1 MSMAQGGPRLDRD
14 MPGELPNSNESPGSI
29 ANPGHGESQEN
40 MVKRHQKKTKLAQD
54 GLFGGG

>member
-1 MSMAQGGPRLDRD
+1 MSMAQGGPRFDRD

-40 MVKRHQKKTKLAQD
+40 MVKRHQKKKKKKQN
-54 GLFGGG
+54 